1 MEFEKRKL
9 AGNDSFRS
17 FITKY
22 KFNPLTKKK
31 IVVAKDNSYPYE
43 KSEDAYVL
51 LLPLAL
57 HELYMYVQPYVDT
70 KTNLTEYCLKVGK
83 ISDLTLL
90 HGQTYTFNANLLEDV
105 RFNKG
110 VRYIQFLADFFDPE
124 KNKVLYKQAKN
135 SHNMVVERKTKYDT
149 DKPEYQEKS
158 GYVEVQ
164 HLRVQHKG
172 NLLSYVQIL
181 CVRANRGERSPAL
194 LSAFLNGEWR
204 YLSKYLNFVER
215 FYKLSEFGMTDGLQ
229 KKRIEII
236 QRDVMQAVEL
246 IEKDKKATAKTT
258 EAENNDDSSAEEVN
272 GPSSSK
278 KRKVSTKDNEEIP
291 TKVSNKKDF
300 VVINDDHD
308 SDKENIPPNNTTFCI
323 EKR

>member
-9 AGNDSFRS
+9 PTTDTFRA
-17 FITKY
+17 FIAKY
-22 KFNPLTKKK
+22 KSNPLTKKK
-31 IVVAKDNSYPYE
+31 IVIAKNSSYPYE
-43 KSEDAYVL
+43 KSDNAYVL
-51 LLPLAL
+51 LLPLVL
-57 HELYMYVQPYVDT
+57 KELYMYVQPYVDS
-70 KTNLTEYCLKVGK
+70 KTDLTEYCLKIGK

-90 HGQTYTFNANLLEDV
+90 HGQTYTFNGSRQEDI
-105 RFNKG
+105 RLNKG
-110 VRYIQFLADFFDPE
+110 VRYVQFLADFFDPE

-135 SHNMVVERKTKYDT
+135 SRNMVVERKMKYDT

-164 HLRVQHKG
+164 HLRVQHEG

-236 QRDVMQAVEL
+236 QRDVMQTVEL

-258 EAENNDDSSAEEVN
+258 KAENNDDSSAEEVN

-278 KRKVSTKDNEEIP
+278 KRKVSTKDNKEIP
-291 TKVSNKKDF
+291 TKLSNKK
-300 VVINDDHD
+300 IL
-308 SDKENIPPNNTTFCI
+308 S
-323 EKR
+323 

>member
-90 HGQTYTFNANLLEDV
+90 HGQTYTFNGSRQEDI
-105 RFNKG
+105 RLNKG
-110 VRYIQFLADFFDPE
+110 VRYVQFLADFFDPE
-124 KNKVLYKQAKN
+124 KNKVLYKHAKN
-135 SHNMVVERKTKYDT
+135 LRTMVVERKVKYDS
-149 DKPEYQEKS
+149 DKAEYQEKS

-164 HLRVQHKG
+164 HLRVHNEG
-172 NLLSYVQIL
+172 NLLNYVQIL
-181 CVRANRGERSPAL
+181 CVRAYKGERAPAT
-194 LSAFLNGEWR
+194 LSAFLDGEWR
-204 YLSKYLNFVER
+204 YLSKYLNFIVR
-215 FYKLSEFGMTDGLQ
+215 FCKL
-229 KKRIEII
+229 
-236 QRDVMQAVEL
+236 
-246 IEKDKKATAKTT
+246 
-258 EAENNDDSSAEEVN
+258 NEV
-272 GPSSSK
+272 G
-278 KRKVSTKDNEEIP
+278 I
-291 TKVSNKKDF
+291 
-300 VVINDDHD
+300 
-308 SDKENIPPNNTTFCI
+308 
-323 EKR
+323 